1 MGSFE
6 EQVQQLASSNRE
18 LLEEKGKL
26 EDQLHKLTDTCTYLE
41 EDRDRNVEHV
51 QLLEEQI
58 RELELGGGTPIE
70 KAINHR
76 ASVVIDETIET
87 DMEENMKKANIT
99 ELRLNI
105 QRLKKQIK
113 EMEKK
118 QATSLTD
125 SRQHVENKINDPEFS
140 KALLQKVE
148 FAI

>member
-6 EQVQQLASSNRE
+6 EQVKQLASSNRE
-18 LLEEKGKL
+18 LLEEKGRL
-26 EDQLHKLTDTCTYLE
+26 EEELHQLTETCTYLE

-58 RELELGGGTPIE
+58 KELELGGGKCSNHGNQQDLGAEMNVLQGTPIE

-99 ELRLNI
+99 ELYVY
-105 QRLKKQIK
+105 
-113 EMEKK
+113 
-118 QATSLTD
+118 A
-125 SRQHVENKINDPEFS
+125 P
-140 KALLQKVE
+140 
-148 FAI
+148 